1 VEKSAKQRPMFILP
15 AGQSAAT
22 ERAATSNLP
31 AYLTPLI
38 GREQEVQ
45 AVCALLQRPEVRLL
59 TLTGPG
65 GVGKTRLGVHI
76 ATEVLNDFADGVCFV
91 SLAPISDPDLVIPTI
106 AKLLDLTVGDAPL
119 EHLKTSLQEKHLLLH
134 GVYLDPQEALNL
146 KTSLQEQQL
155 LLLLDNFEQVV
166 AAAPLVVEL
175 LGSCPHVKALVTSRM
190 VLRVQGEYNFSVEPL
205 PLPDLI
211 QLPGIETL
219 PSYAAIALFL
229 QRALAITP
237 DFQLTSTNAR
247 TIAEICTRLD
257 GLPLAIEL
265 AAARLNLL
273 SPQALLA
280 RLEHRLA
287 ALTSK
292 RRDVP
297 ARQQTLRDTLE
308 WSYSLLTPEEQRL
321 FRRLSVFVG
330 GCQLSA
336 VEAVCTALGDGSAN
350 VLDGVASLLDKSL
363 LHRAGQEGAEP
374 RLVMLETIREYGLEA
389 LSASGGM
396 EATQYAHAGYY
407 LSLLEKTWQNALG
420 AEEWR
425 WHARL
430 EQEYANLRAALQW
443 SVEQGGVTSVETVLR
458 LSLGLFRFWQVRG
471 GVSEGRSFLERALAR
486 GEEGVTFGR
495 ARGFFSAGALAFTQ
509 DDFDQAEALLRQSE
523 LLYRKLADLSG
534 IGVALYKLGQVSMAR
549 GNYTLARSLTEE
561 ALAHFRE
568 AGDKWSQ
575 FGTPLIPDGSEPGDK
590 WTMYFICLAYD
601 NLVRV
606 VIVQGEYAKA
616 RSLAEE
622 ALTLSRPIDDR
633 RNMVISLFHLAL
645 LTFSEGEQTVAH
657 ALGEESLTI
666 SREIHYKWGLAL
678 SLGLLSLM
686 ALQQGD
692 EAAAYELLKESLTTR
707 RQVGDRLNIR
717 WGLYCLGW
725 VAFARWDSAV
735 ARVMYE
741 KLLSILRRLDDGELL
756 ATCLE
761 GLGSVVASQGARESP
776 QGNPF
781 GGKQS
786 WGAATQWAVR
796 LWGMAEAFREVSCMP
811 LIPGQNPAYERTVTA
826 IRAQLGE
833 EAFATL
839 WSEGRSMTPEQAL
852 AGLQRAELPQQGLSA
867 KPSATYP
874 AGLTQREV
882 EVLRLMV
889 KGLTIAQ
896 IADHLIISFHTANA
910 HVRSIYT
917 KLEVTSRSAATRYAL
932 EHHLL

>member
-1 VEKSAKQRPMFILP
+1 MERSAKQRTILVMP
-15 AGQSAAT
+15 PGQSAAP
-22 ERAATSNLP
+22 ERAATNNLP

-65 GVGKTRLGVHI
+65 GVGKTRLGVQI
-76 ATEVLNDFADGVCFV
+76 ATEVLNDFSDGVSFV

-106 AKLLDLTVGDAPL
+106 AKTFDLIVGDAPL
-119 EHLKTSLQEKHLLLH
+119 ELLKTSLREK
-134 GVYLDPQEALNL
+134 
-146 KTSLQEQQL
+146 QL

-175 LGSCPHVKALVTSRM
+175 LGSCPQVKALLTSRM
-190 VLRVQGEYNFSVEPL
+190 VLRVQGEYDFSVQPL
-205 PLPDLI
+205 SLPDLT
-211 QLPGIETL
+211 QLPGIEAL
-219 PSYAAIALFL
+219 PHYAAVALFL
-229 QRALAITP
+229 QRAQAIRP
-237 DFQLTSTNAR
+237 DFQLISSNAR

-265 AAARLNLL
+265 AAARLNLF

-287 ALTSK
+287 ILTSK

-308 WSYSLLTPEEQRL
+308 WSYGLLTPEEQRL

-336 VEAVCTALGDGSAN
+336 VEAVCTALGDVSAN
-350 VLDGVASLLDKSL
+350 LLDGVASLLDKSL
-363 LHRAGQEGAEP
+363 LQRAEREGAEP
-374 RLVMLETIREYGLEA
+374 RLVMLETIREFGLECLA
-389 LSASGGM
+389 ASREM
-396 EATQYAHAGYY
+396 EATQHAHAGYY
-407 LSLLEKTWQNALG
+407 LALLEKALQNAVG

-425 WHARL
+425 WHAQL

-458 LSLGLFRFWQVRG
+458 WSQGLFRFWEVRG
-471 GVSEGRSFLERALAR
+471 GVSEGRRWLERALAR
-486 GEEGVTFGR
+486 SEDGVTLGR

-509 DDFDQAEALLRQSE
+509 DDYDQAEALLRQSE
-523 LLYRKLADLSG
+523 LLYRKLADPSG
-534 IGVALYKLGQVSMAR
+534 IGAALQKLGQVAIAR
-549 GNYTLARSLTEE
+549 GNYALARSLTEE

-575 FGTPLIPDGSEPGDK
+575 FGTPLIPESNEPGDK
-590 WTMYFICLAYD
+590 WTMYFICLALD

-606 VIVQGEYAKA
+606 DIVQGEYAEA

-622 ALTLSRPIDDR
+622 SLALSRPIDDR
-633 RNMVISLFHLAL
+633 RNMVTSLFHLAL
-645 LTFSEGEQTVAH
+645 LTFSEGEQTGAH
-657 ALGEESLTI
+657 ALVEESLTI
-666 SREIHYKWGLAL
+666 SREIHFKWGLAL

-692 EAAAYELLKESLTTR
+692 EAAAYELLKESLTMR
-707 RQVGDRLNIR
+707 REVGDRWKIR

-735 ARVMYE
+735 ARLMYE
-741 KLLSILRRLDDGELL
+741 KLLKVLRRLDDRELL

-761 GLGSVVASQGARESP
+761 GLGSVVASQGAVERP
-776 QGNPF
+776 QGDPF
-781 GGKQS
+781 VGKRP
-786 WGAATQWAVR
+786 WEAATQWAVR

-811 LIPGQNPAYERTVTA
+811 LLPGQNPAYEHTVTT
-826 IRAQLGE
+826 IRAQFGE
-833 EAFATL
+833 EVFATL
-839 WSEGRSMTPEQAL
+839 WSEGRSMTPEQAS
-852 AGLQRAELPQQGLSA
+852 AALQRAEMPQQDLSA

-882 EVLRLMV
+882 EVLRLV
-889 KGLTIAQ
+889 AKGLTITQ
-896 IADHLIISFHTANA
+896 IAEQLMISFHTANA
-910 HVRSIYT
+910 HVRSIYN
-917 KLEVTSRSAATRYAL
+917 KLEVTSRSAATRYAI
-932 EHHLL
+932 EHHLS